1 MRPIIELILWLLQ
14 LYVWI
19 IIITALMSWLI
30 SFNVINFRNEF
41 VRMIWDTLNRLTEPV
56 LRPIRERLPSMGG
69 VDISPLVVIL
79 LVWLISREIETYVY
93 PYVP

>member
-14 LYVWI
+14 LYLWI

-30 SFNVINFRNEF
+30 AFNVVNFRNDL
-41 VRMIWDTLNRLTEPV
+41 VRTIWDTLNRLTEPV
-56 LRPIRERLPSMGG
+56 LRPIRQRLPNMGG
-69 VDISPLVVIL
+69 VDISPIVVIL
-79 LVWLISREIETYVY
+79 LIWLISREIEEYVL

>member
-14 LYVWI
+14 LYLWI

-30 SFNVINFRNEF
+30 AFNVANFRNDL
-41 VRMIWDTLNRLTEPV
+41 VRTIWDTLNRLTEPV
-56 LRPIRERLPSMGG
+56 LRPIRERLPNMGG
-69 VDISPLVVIL
+69 VDISPIVVIL
-79 LVWLISREIETYVY
+79 LIWLISREIEEYVL

>member
-14 LYVWI
+14 LYLWI

-30 SFNVINFRNEF
+30 VFNVVNFRNDL
-41 VRMIWDTLNRLTEPV
+41 VRTIWDTLNRLTEPV
-56 LRPIRERLPSMGG
+56 LRPIRERLPNMGG
-69 VDISPLVVIL
+69 VDISPIVVIL
-79 LVWLISREIETYVY
+79 LIWLISREIEEYVL